1 MIQMFGDTSTVGT
14 VQANSV
20 TYCYSIW
27 KLLHYFQCDASHQC
41 TILLTQIIGLL
52 DGSDAAA
59 HGVNTLKNNDL
70 CNDRPHFIQ
79 VFTIM
84 QPHGLLLCFRLLHI
98 FNGLVSTS
106 LVGHVLYSADLMSAT
121 CIPYLLLM
129 VHRYIYSRY
138 SSVFLTLY
146 QLYHSL
152 PSSTLISFSSLYLK
166 LQPELLLKVVTFG
179 KASPTHLATGR
190 TAN

>member
-121 CIPYLLLM
+121 CIPHLLLM

-138 SSVFLTLY
+138 SPVFLMLY

-152 PSSTLISFSSLYLK
+152 SSSTLNTSSSLYLS
-166 LQPELLLKVVTFG
+166 VATWVT
-179 KASPTHLATGR
+179 P
-190 TAN
+190 